1 MNIALLHGYALRGS
15 GSNLYANKLSE
26 FLCKDGQDVHII
38 CQERVGP
45 FPAHVSRV
53 IDYDENGQPTSSRK
67 VGHSPLPGTAIVHRP
82 TLGQVL
88 PVYNWDSYPGFP
100 TVKTFLDLTEREL
113 YEYVN
118 LHTAAVAYIVDAF
131 DIDIIHAN
139 HVLAMP
145 EVARRACEGTNCRF
159 IVMPHGSA
167 IEYVARKSDGY
178 RRFAKYALDEC
189 QAIVAGGTEML
200 TRLDDVWGSESGYA
214 DKTHVIP
221 TGVDVDSFVPLTDR
235 GSAPEIAFE
244 SDGAGASRK
253 LMDALFATASATKN
267 DAALLDAVE
276 LGRKQYDHGQHD
288 ADLPDALA
296 SIDWRTTEAVL
307 FAGKLVAG
315 KGVHALI
322 AAMSAV
328 GCKRP
333 NSHLVIVGEGSFRE
347 PLELLLRSIAYGNK
361 SLFDRIVRIGW
372 QFDHKPQQ
380 PLEHI
385 DQFTED
391 AAFDALHRQAEECDL
406 AERVTF
412 AGFLDHSKLTDL
424 LARARATVLP
434 SIIPEAYPLAL
445 AESLAI
451 GVPPIATDLG
461 GATTFFDNLIPNLK
475 PNHRNLRVQ
484 PSAVAMVS
492 DLSNVLSHN
501 LGAFELP
508 DMDAV
513 AYANDNYSWTS
524 IAWKLTQLYENC
536 VEAGTSATLHE
547 F

>member
-1 MNIALLHGYALRGS
+1 MNIAILHGYALRGS
-15 GSNLYANKLSE
+15 GSNLYVNKLSE

-53 IDYDENGQPTSSRK
+53 IDYDENGQPTSAQE
-67 VGHSPLPGTAIVHRP
+67 VGHSLWPGSAIVHRP
-82 TLGQVL
+82 TLGPVL

-100 TVKTFLDLTEREL
+100 TVKTFLDLTETEL
-113 YEYVN
+113 YQYVN
-118 LHTAAVAYIVDAF
+118 LQTAAVANIVDTF

-178 RRFAKYALDEC
+178 REFAKHALDEC

-200 TRLDDVWGSESGYA
+200 TRLDDVWGNESGYTE
-214 DKTHVIP
+214 KTHIIP
-221 TGVDVDSFVPLTDR
+221 TGVDLGCFIPLQKRDSPPAIV
-235 GSAPEIAFE
+235 FE
-244 SDGAGASRK
+244 SDGTGASRK
-253 LMDALFATASATKN
+253 LMDELFATASAAKN
-267 DAALLDAVE
+267 DSTLLDAVE
-276 LGRKQYDHGQHD
+276 HGRKRYNHGTHD
-288 ADLPDALA
+288 ADLLHTLA
-296 SIDWRTTEAVL
+296 SIDWGTSEPVL

-322 AAMSAV
+322 TAMSGV
-328 GCKRP
+328 GCRRP
-333 NSHLVIVGEGSFRE
+333 NSQLVIVGEGSFRE

-380 PLEHI
+380 SLSHI
-385 DQFTED
+385 EQFTDD
-391 AAFDALHRQAEECDL
+391 AAFDELHQQAEQCNL
-406 AERVTF
+406 ADRVTF
-412 AGFLDHSKLTDL
+412 AGFLDHSKLTEL
-424 LARARATVLP
+424 LSRARSTVLP

-445 AESLAI
+445 AESLAV

-461 GATTFFDNLIPNLK
+461 GATTFFDNLIPKLQQ
-475 PNHRNLRVQ
+475 NHRNLRVQ
-484 PSAVAMVS
+484 PTPATMVS
-492 DLSNVLSHN
+492 DLTQVLSQN
-501 LGAFELP
+501 LGTFELP

-513 AYANDNYSWTS
+513 AYANDNYSWES
-524 IAWKLTQLYENC
+524 IAWKLMQLYENC